1 MSYGKCN
8 WLHNKIILACCLA
21 ATSISPT
28 PHTYMYMYV
37 HIQSPQPPPGTFQVG
52 TNWPVYSYLQVYTW
66 QKPFKYVNIW
76 KSMWDKLL
84 TAISQNI
91 YVISTELIAVWN
103 SKQNKI

>member
-1 MSYGKCN
+1 MSYEKCN
-8 WLHNKIILACCLA
+8 WLTLHNKIILARPN
-21 ATSISPT
+21 SNFYSPT
-28 PHTYMYMYV
+28 PHTYMYV
-37 HIQSPQPPPGTFQVG
+37 HIQSPQPPPGTFKVG
-52 TNWPVYSYLQVYTW
+52 TNWPVYSYIQVYTW